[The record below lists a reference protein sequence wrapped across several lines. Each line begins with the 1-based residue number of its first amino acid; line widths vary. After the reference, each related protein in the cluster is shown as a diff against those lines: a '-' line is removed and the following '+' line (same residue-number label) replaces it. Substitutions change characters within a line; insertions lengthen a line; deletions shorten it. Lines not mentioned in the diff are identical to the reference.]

1 MVIDERIKMVNGPY
15 LLNDLFL
22 IDTDTISHGR
32 TQEFVLEEDRAILF
46 KYITFLY
53 NNKEQALKKKKKQR
67 SECNNL
73 NKMNFFVMVYL
84 YQIDDIFF
92 YSTLNN

>member
-1 MVIDERIKMVNGPY
+1 MVDEPIKMVNGLY

-32 TQEFVLEEDRAILF
+32 MQEFVLEEDRAILF

-53 NNKEQALKKKKKQR
+53 NKEQALKKKKQR

>member
-53 NNKEQALKKKKKQR
+53 NKEQALKKKKTK
-67 SECNNL
+67 
-73 NKMNFFVMVYL
+73 K
-84 YQIDDIFF
+84 
-92 YSTLNN
+92 